1 MKNVRMADL
10 NIVTAQ
16 WTGFGSRTDTKL
28 SARPKAILAS
38 TDPVAL
44 DYYAAKY
51 FLLPF
56 TPKKLTSKWG
66 YNFYQCNDPDNLK
79 GPFRWQLE
87 ECHAEGIGNL
97 DETRMKIN
105 RFAFDA

>member
-1 MKNVRMADL
+1 MKNIRMADF
-10 NIVTAQ
+10 NIVTAN
-16 WTGFGSRTDTKL
+16 WVGFGSRTDTKL

-44 DYYAAKY
+44 DYFAAKY

-56 TPKKLTSKWG
+56 TPKKLIAKWG
-66 YNFYQCNDPDNLK
+66 YNFYQYNDPDYLK
-79 GPFRWQLE
+79 GPFRRQLE

-97 DETRMKIN
+97 DETRMKTH
-105 RFAFDA
+105 RFAFS